1 MSIFYFDNNATTRV
15 LPQVIEAMQP
25 WFCEQ
30 YGNPSSSHPLGQYAK
45 QALITARAAVA
56 SFLNA
61 SPAEVVFTSGATE
74 SNHTAILGALLVNP
88 ERKRIVTSTVEH
100 SSTLR
105 LLEELEKEGFE
116 IVRVPVNPSGSL
128 DITALQEAVTPDT
141 ALVTLMHANN
151 ETGVLFPIA
160 IAASIAKAQG
170 ALFHTDAAQTAGKLR
185 LDVKQ
190 LGCDLLSF
198 SGHKLHAP
206 KGVGA
211 LYVRKG
217 LTLKP
222 LIYGHQERNRR
233 GGTENLP
240 GIVGLDVACRLAQ
253 EYLLLGKV
261 QTSALRDRLEQGLLA
276 RLKHVRINGYGLR
289 VPNTASLCFS
299 GLNGEELLHR
309 LGQAGVMA
317 SQGSAC
323 TAGGTEPSHVLLAM
337 GMTREDALSSVRF
350 SLSRETTEADVDVVV
365 ETVTTIVTAM
375 RGSTM
380 DEPPRAAVA
389 ERIQT

>member
-1 MSIFYFDNNATTRV
+1 MSMFYFDNNATTRV
-15 LPQVIEAMQP
+15 LPQVLEAMQP

-45 QALITARAAVA
+45 QAMVTARAAVA
-56 SFLNA
+56 SLLNA
-61 SPAEVVFTSGATE
+61 ASAEIVFTSGATE
-74 SNHTAILGALLVNP
+74 SNHLAILGALAANP
-88 ERKRIVTSTVEH
+88 ERRRIVTSTVEH

-105 LLEELEKEGFE
+105 LLEALEKEGME
-116 IVRVPVNPSGSL
+116 IVRVPVNPGGTL
-128 DITALQEAVTPDT
+128 DMVELREAVTPDT

-206 KGVGA
+206 KGIGV
-211 LYVRKG
+211 LFVRKG
-217 LTLKP
+217 LILKP
-222 LIYGHQERNRR
+222 LIHGHQERSRR

-253 EYLLLGKV
+253 EHLLLGKIRA
-261 QTSALRDRLEQGLLA
+261 SALRDRLEQSLLA
-276 RLKHVRINGYGLR
+276 RLPHVRINGYGLR
-289 VPNTASLCFS
+289 VPNTASLCFA

-317 SQGSAC
+317 SLGSAC

-350 SLSRETTEADVDVVV
+350 SLSRETTEAEVDVVV

-375 RGSTM
+375 RGHAQ
-380 DEPPRAAVA
+380 DAGRREAVA
-389 ERIQT
+389 E